1 MSVHLWRVQQYVDGG
16 WHDAIDADYRDVW
29 QARQHMLTVRQASPQ
44 VQLRVWCALCGEAR
58 G

>member
-1 MSVHLWRVQQYVDGG
+1 MSVHIWRVQQYVDGG
-16 WHDAIDADYRDVW
+16 WHDAIDHTYGDVW
-29 QARQHMLTVRQASPQ
+29 HARQALNTIRAESPQ